1 MFPAPPATPH
11 ASYRPSGPD
20 WSGLPESVCE
30 ECAALMGR
38 ALRLQRHER
47 LAEAAD
53 AYAAV
58 LERAPE
64 THDALHMLGAIKLR
78 LNELDEAKRLIVAA
92 MKLRP
97 AYPAIE
103 HNLKLIEG
111 AQRKAEEESRRQPVP
126 PIQLC
131 ERALPILVDLALRPS
146 ASRPNRRHRVTGV
159 KPSSADTVHLIQHAS
174 TVDVDPGWLAR
185 RLASL
190 LAEENLEVWSAGGV
204 DVPMTPR
211 TTTCRLDPEAGSFP
225 RGGCQIHVGPDVA
238 STDWLRHADAERI
251 VVICA
256 PRSPAELIERL
267 RAISCD
273 GAQPVELVFPSRA
286 MAARFGDG
294 HAILSPPIELTAET
308 RGTRRERGTAAR
320 LAGLAV
326 GCVGRN
332 WSGEPL
338 DADAQFLKRVAAEAG
353 ALRLYDAGRLRFHL
367 GDEASIR
374 FYSRHDM
381 RFAQFVEAL
390 DCLAVT
396 AAPWWREEDGY
407 ELFSAMAS
415 GIPALLPVASIYAEY
430 IDHGVDGLLYASAE
444 DALQQLADLR
454 RAPAR
459 LDELGR
465 AARAKVA
472 GLLNAQALQRI
483 LRQLVTGQAATGES
497 APAGEQVFKAVA

>member
-1 MFPAPPATPH
+1 
-11 ASYRPSGPD
+11 
-20 WSGLPESVCE
+20 
-30 ECAALMGR
+30 MGQ

-53 AYAAV
+53 VYAAV
-58 LERAPE
+58 LERAPD

-78 LNELDEAKRLIVAA
+78 LNELDEARRLIVAA

-97 AYPAIE
+97 PYPAIE
-103 HNLKLIEG
+103 HNLKLIQG

-131 ERALPILVDLALRPS
+131 ELALPVLVDLALRPS
-146 ASRPNRRHRVTGV
+146 ASRPGRRPRVTGT
-159 KPSSADTVHLIQHAS
+159 KPSSAETVHLILHAS
-174 TVDVDPGWLAR
+174 MVDADPGWLAR

-190 LAEENLEVWSAGGV
+190 LTEENLEVWSAGGV
-204 DVPMTPR
+204 DLSTAPR
-211 TTTCRLDPEAGSFP
+211 ATTCRLNPEAGSFP
-225 RGGCQIHVGPDVA
+225 RGGCQIHVGADVA

-267 RAISCD
+267 RAISGD

-286 MAARFGDG
+286 MAARFGEG
-294 HAILSPPIELTAET
+294 HAILPPPVELAAET
-308 RGTRRERGTAAR
+308 RGARRERGTAAR

-326 GCVGRN
+326 GGVGRN
-332 WSGEPL
+332 WGGEPL
-338 DADAQFLKRVAAEAG
+338 DADAQFLKGVAAEAG

-374 FYSRHDM
+374 FCSRHDM
-381 RFAQFVEAL
+381 RFVQFAEAL
-390 DCLAVT
+390 DCLVFT
-396 AAPWWREEDGY
+396 AAPWWREEDGR
-407 ELFSAMAS
+407 ELFSAMES
-415 GIPALLPVASIYAEY
+415 GVPALLPVASIYAEY
-430 IDHGVDGLLYASAE
+430 IDHGVDGLLYASSE
-444 DALQQLADLR
+444 DALQRLAELR

-465 AARAKVA
+465 AARAKVT
-472 GLLNAQALQRI
+472 GLVSAEALQGI
-483 LRQLVTGQAATGES
+483 LRQLVTGQAAAGES
-497 APAGEQVFKAVA
+497 AAAGEQVFKAVA